1 MVIGEG
7 ASSASRIDQAFAKI
21 EGMFERVASGQ
32 TAHEKRLDKLDL
44 VTICKEDLS
53 ALRTEIYKH
62 VGQII
67 RENNEAQ
74 DDKFGEKVNHARGAI
89 LADVD
94 KLGGDLHKAVAEGI
108 AEGLKVFI
116 ERDLPPIIEAQLIA
130 RDERKEAERE
140 RKIGKIKTRLAIG
153 TAAVLFLASVLNFY
167 LTAKG
172 KDNSAAVGVQK
183 SVTQLDKLVKP

>member
-1 MVIGEG
+1 MVIGEAPAG
-7 ASSASRIDQAFAKI
+7 ASRIDQAFTKI
-21 EGMFERVASGQ
+21 ETMFERLASGQ
-32 TAHEKRLDKLDL
+32 TGHEKRLDKIEL
-44 VTICKEDLS
+44 IAISKEDLS
-53 ALRTEIYKH
+53 SLRAELYKH

-67 RENNEAQ
+67 RENNENQ
-74 DDKFGEKVNHARGAI
+74 DEKFGEKVNHARGAI

-94 KLGGDLHKAVAEGI
+94 KLGGELHRAVAEGI

-116 ERDLPPIIEAQLIA
+116 ERDLPQIIEAQLVA

-153 TAAVLFLASVLNFY
+153 TAAVLFFASLLNFY

-183 SVTQLDKLVKP
+183 SVTQLEKLVK